1 MLTTRT
7 SAQSNDIGIWKD
19 GCIEILEVMLKRDL
33 IEYPFAW
40 VYIGVG
46 LILALVELITVFL
59 ACSYVAQIN
68 RSGQKNLAW
77 FLSMIICSPF
87 TFFCKMLQTAKTS
100 EDVHQGRWWRQQIPS
115 RWERFKR
122 WSGDLK
128 AKHWRE
134 NCQSPKGT
142 RLLPHLVNIFLPSQV
157 TPLDQVVNMTNKWS
171 HQMVPNPKYSYFE
184 DIPISLKMVC
194 LSFICISIISKKSL
208 QEYLVSLY

>member
-1 MLTTRT
+1 
-7 SAQSNDIGIWKD
+7 
-19 GCIEILEVMLKRDL
+19 MLKRDL

-68 RSGQKNLAW
+68 RSSQKNLAW
-77 FLSMIICSPF
+77 FFSMIICSP
-87 TFFCKMLQTAKTS
+87 FFCKMLQTAKTS

-142 RLLPHLVNIFLPSQV
+142 RLLPHLVNISLPSQV
-157 TPLDQVVNMTNKWS
+157 APLDQVENMANKWQVTRWFQNQNI
-171 HQMVPNPKYSYFE
+171 H
-184 DIPISLKMVC
+184 ILKI
-194 LSFICISIISKKSL
+194 FATKKATSILQDFTPVATKQTSKFSTNQSPVVKSSCHPGWGS
-208 QEYLVSLY
+208 VSD